1 MTASNE
7 STAANGINAVLGL
20 VLLVSPWLL
29 GFTDES
35 NAAWNAWIFGIA
47 ITVIAGA
54 ALSQRQTWEE
64 WVNLI
69 LGIWVAISPWAVGF
83 TNLTAASWLH
93 LVIGVIVA
101 VLAAVELWRINRA
114 PPARAA

>member
-1 MTASNE
+1 
-7 STAANGINAVLGL
+7 
-20 VLLVSPWLL
+20 
-29 GFTDES
+29 
-35 NAAWNAWIFGIA
+35 
-47 ITVIAGA
+47 
-54 ALSQRQTWEE
+54 
-64 WVNLI
+64 VNLI